1 MKRRMDITLRLSFV
15 KRLIDEIM
23 EELAKFKD
31 RFSKQ
36 RILLNEKIGS
46 NEHRKERS
54 VDVKS

>member
-1 MKRRMDITLRLSFV
+1 MKRRMDITLRPSFV
-15 KRLIDEIM
+15 KRLIEEIM

-46 NEHRKERS
+46 NEHRK
-54 VDVKS
+54 DK